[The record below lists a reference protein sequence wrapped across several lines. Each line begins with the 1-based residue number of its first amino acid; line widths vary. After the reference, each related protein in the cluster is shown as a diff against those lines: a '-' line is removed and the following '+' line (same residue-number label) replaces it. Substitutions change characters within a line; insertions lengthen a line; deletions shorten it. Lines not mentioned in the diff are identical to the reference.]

1 MMRATRGLTLH
12 KEDLVVCAPFDYQR
26 VASYHDGVRA
36 LLEYGDDAK
45 ILAGGQSLGPMLAL
59 RLARP
64 SVLIDINDAGEGQPS
79 LDADVL
85 RMPALTRQR
94 TAAESALVAK
104 HVPLLGHCVLHVGN
118 VRVRN
123 RGTIGGSLAHGDPTA
138 EIACAALALD
148 AQVVAHGPNGERVI
162 PVREFFLSYL
172 TTALE
177 PAELVVE
184 VRFPVMHERQGW
196 SFHEMTRRASD
207 FAVVAVAAVV
217 ELDADAST
225 IRHCGVALAGVA
237 DRPVLGRPDA
247 VASLVGS
254 GGSPSEIAVV
264 ANALAESTAPSSD
277 IHASGGYRRTL
288 VEVLGKRA
296 LTEAVERARRAV
308 VGS

>member
-1 MMRATRGLTLH
+1 M
-12 KEDLVVCAPFDYQR
+12 VCAPFDYQR
-26 VASYHDGVRA
+26 VASYRDGVRA
-36 LLEYGDDAK
+36 LLEYGEDAK

-79 LDADVL
+79 LDGDVL
-85 RMPALTRQR
+85 RIPALTRQR
-94 TAAESALVAK
+94 TVAESAIVAK
-104 HVPLLGHCVLHVGN
+104 HAPLLGHCVLHVGN

-138 EIACAALALD
+138 EIACAALVLD
-148 AQVVAHGPNGERVI
+148 AQVVVHGPNGERVI
-162 PVREFFLSYL
+162 PAREFFVSYL

-184 VRFPVMHERQGW
+184 VRFPVMHPRQGW

-217 ELDADAST
+217 ELNADVAT

-277 IHASGGYRRTL
+277 IHASGAYRQRL
-288 VEVLGKRA
+288 VEVLGRRA

>member
-1 MMRATRGLTLH
+1 MA
-12 KEDLVVCAPFDYQR
+12 CAPFDYLR
-26 VASYHDGVRA
+26 VPTYHEGVRA
-36 LLEYGDDAK
+36 LLEHGEDAK
-45 ILAGGQSLGPMLAL
+45 VIAGGQSLGPMLTL

-64 SVLIDINDAGEGQPS
+64 SVLIDINDVGEGQPS
-79 LDADVL
+79 LDGDVV

-94 TAAESALVAK
+94 TVAESALVMEHA
-104 HVPLLGHCVLHVGN
+104 PLLAHCVRHVGN

-148 AQVVAHGPNGERVI
+148 AQIITAGADGQRVVPA
-162 PVREFFLSYL
+162 REFFVSYL

-184 VRFPVMHERQGW
+184 VRFPALRARQGW

-217 ELDADAST
+217 ELDPDATT
-225 IRHCGVALAGVA
+225 IRDCAVALAGVA
-237 DRPVLGRPDA
+237 DRPVQGAPEA
-247 VASLVGS
+247 VGGLVG
-254 GGSPSEIAVV
+254 GTGSPEEIAAA
-264 ANALAESTAPSSD
+264 ANALAEATSPGSD
-277 IHASGGYRRTL
+277 IHASGSYRRRL

-296 LTEAVERARRAV
+296 VTEAVERARERVARP
-308 VGS
+308 